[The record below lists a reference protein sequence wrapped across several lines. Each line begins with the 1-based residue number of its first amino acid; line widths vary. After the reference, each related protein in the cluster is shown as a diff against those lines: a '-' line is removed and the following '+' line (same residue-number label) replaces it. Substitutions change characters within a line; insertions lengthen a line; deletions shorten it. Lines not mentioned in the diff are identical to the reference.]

1 MEDTTMTKKDY
12 MKPTM
17 QIVQLKR
24 RMMVLQASNYG
35 MDRNLHEDPVDEGW

>member
-24 RMMVLQASNYG
+24 RMMILQASNFG
-35 MDRNLHEDPVDEGW
+35 MGRELNDDTVDEGW